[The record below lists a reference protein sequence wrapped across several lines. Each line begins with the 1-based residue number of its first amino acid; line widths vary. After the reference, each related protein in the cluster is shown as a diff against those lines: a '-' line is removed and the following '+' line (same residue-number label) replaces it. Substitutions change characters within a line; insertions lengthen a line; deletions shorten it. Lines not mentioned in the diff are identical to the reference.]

1 MAFPKLYTDE
11 DVDPLLAGV
20 LREKGFD
27 AMSCHQSRMW
37 GQTDEAQLQFAAKH
51 PRVILTHNIRD
62 FCLLAREWAKKEKM
76 HSGIILSR
84 QGHFSKL
91 LPATIKL
98 LGISREQSIQNQ
110 VIWLKI

>member
-37 GQTDEAQLQFAAKH
+37 GQTDNHQW
-51 PRVILTHNIRD
+51 NI
-62 FCLLAREWAKKEKM
+62 F
-76 HSGIILSR
+76 
-84 QGHFSKL
+84 
-91 LPATIKL
+91 
-98 LGISREQSIQNQ
+98 
-110 VIWLKI
+110 